1 MICFLLLSQ
10 LLARGGGWFQSI
22 TSKVIIR
29 HPQVHKLQ
37 IAPKNIVNLSNE
49 PIILTDSY
57 SEDNIGGQIITNSIT
72 EVLNS
77 FSVNNT
83 YICIGINFKL

>member
-1 MICFLLLSQ
+1 M
-10 LLARGGGWFQSI
+10 
-22 TSKVIIR
+22 
-29 HPQVHKLQ
+29 
-37 IAPKNIVNLSNE
+37 VNLSNE